1 METFP
6 KNVCSWVYFC
16 SAPSLQPLNSLKIR
30 FSWWFY
36 LELEYFQKENYA
48 KSFPRRDFTDNRY
61 YLLATV
67 ADKDYFWNVF
77 KGSLGNIVL
86 CLLHWILYF
95 RVLKIFRTFC
105 ISHCFKLILCRNVS
119 SRKLVWESQLVL
131 WKYLFANNY
140 FVIFCVSWIPLKSYL
155 WVTEKL
161 HTYSMK
167 IEIIRD
173 LNS

>member
-1 METFP
+1 MVLFRVRVFSKRKLCKVISMT
-6 KNVCSWVYFC
+6 
-16 SAPSLQPLNSLKIR
+16 R
-30 FSWWFY
+30 FYWQ
-36 LELEYFQKENYA
+36 L
-48 KSFPRRDFTDNRY
+48 Y

-95 RVLKIFRTFC
+95 RILKIFRTFC

-167 IEIIRD
+167 TEIIRD